1 MRYSQKMKILTG
13 NSNKQLSNKIS
24 KNLKNKLV
32 NTSIRKFA
40 DGEIYIEINEN
51 IRGNSIFIIQ
61 SVSSPANDNL
71 MELLLCIDALKRS
84 SAKNITAVI
93 PYFGYARQDRKV
105 VPRTSISAK
114 LVSNLITKA
123 GADRVVTV
131 DLHAGQIQ
139 GFFDIPVDNLFATPI
154 FARHVKKKIKSKNLI
169 CVAPDV
175 GGTER
180 ARALGKILNV
190 GLAIVDKRRP
200 KPGQSQVMNI
210 IGDVKGKTCIL
221 VDDIIDSGGTIV
233 NAAKALKD
241 RGAKEVYVYI
251 THGVL
256 SGEAVNKIKKSVIK
270 NLVITDTIDNMNRV
284 KGAKNI
290 EVLSISSLMGEAIKR
305 ISNSTSVSD
314 LFK

>member
-1 MRYSQKMKILTG
+1 MKLLTG
-13 NSNKQLSNKIS
+13 NSNKNLSKKIA
-24 KNLKNKLV
+24 KYLKTKLV
-32 NTSIRKFA
+32 NSSIRKFA

-61 SVSSPANDNL
+61 SISSPANDNL

-93 PYFGYARQDRKV
+93 PYYGYARQDRKV

-123 GADRVVTV
+123 GADRVVTI

-139 GFFDIPVDNLFATPI
+139 GFFDIPVDNLFGTPI
-154 FARHVKKKIKSKNLI
+154 FARHVKKNIKDKNII

-175 GGTER
+175 GGVER
-180 ARALGKILNV
+180 ARALGKLLDV
-190 GLAIVDKRRP
+190 GLAIIDKRRP
-200 KPGQSQVMNI
+200 TPGKSKVMNI
-210 IGDVKGKTCIL
+210 IGNVKDKTCIM

-241 RGAKEVYVYI
+241 RGAKDVYVYV

-256 SGEAVNKIKKSVIK
+256 TGEAVKKIKKSLIK
-270 NLVITDTIDNMNRV
+270 KLVITDSIDNITKV
-284 KGAKNI
+284 KRAQNI
-290 EVLSISSLMGEAIKR
+290 EVLTISNLMGEAIKR